1 VNEGIIHGLEY
12 HGRLF
17 SKDGQPVAAG
27 PYDVE
32 FAFHAD
38 QRTSRSNWQE
48 RQKDVRVGP
57 DGWFSTVLGQH
68 TPVTPRM
75 FKDRA
80 RWVSVRIVRS
90 GRVEDESSPRV
101 CVVGSSLQLIRD
113 VERLD
118 GRLGSAEEALR
129 DLSEQPSPLKLK
141 ARLDELATRLDRV
154 EVAELARLSR
164 LVDQMLDRL
173 DGVDADD
180 GRLERLEDRLEDMD
194 GPDGDLVDLN
204 SRVDDVEKRAVR
216 VLEHLEVGPTKVEG
230 LERAVAKLRK
240 EVAALVRLQVMPVA
254 SGAGEGDHVS
264 REGDTMSGAL
274 TIQKGGLKV
283 ESGEISGTLVKVF
296 SVDASQ
302 AVRSARVVA
311 DHIEIRGELTADN
324 TQRTLQIRRV
334 EGRQGSAKKDGPL
347 WLNARGGYPVVVGN
361 KTEKKGLKVHGA
373 VKASGADL
381 AEHFDGRGPMEPG
394 DLVRMDGGRRV
405 VRSDT
410 PCDTRVVGIVSTQP
424 GVELGHGSVPV
435 ALRGTVPCKVVGPIA
450 VGDLLVPA
458 DLPGHARAAA
468 PSETVG
474 CLVGKAMEALQQ
486 DVGTILV
493 LVL

>member
-1 VNEGIIHGLEY
+1 MNEGIIHGLEY

-17 SKDGQPVAAG
+17 SNDGQPAAAG

-48 RQKDVRVGP
+48 RQRDVRVGP
-57 DGWFSTVLGQH
+57 DGWFSTLLGEH
-68 TPVTPRM
+68 TPITPRM

-80 RWVSVRIVRS
+80 RWVSVRILRR
-90 GRVEDESSPRV
+90 GQVEDEHSPRI

-118 GRLGSAEEALR
+118 GRLGAAEEALNE
-129 DLSEQPSPLKLK
+129 LAEQPSPLRLK
-141 ARLDELATRLDRV
+141 ARLDELTTRLDRV

-180 GRLERLEDRLEDMD
+180 GRLERLEDRIEDMD

-204 SRVDDVEKRAVR
+204 ARVDDVESRAVR

-230 LERAVAKLRK
+230 LEKAVAKLRK
-240 EVAALVRLQVMPVA
+240 EVGALARLQLTPVA

-264 REGDTMSGAL
+264 REGDVMSGGL
-274 TIQKGGLKV
+274 TIQKGGLTV

-347 WLNARGGYPVVVGN
+347 WLNARGGFPVVVGN
-361 KTEKKGLKVHGA
+361 KDQNKGLQVHGA
-373 VKASGADL
+373 VKASGSDL
-381 AEHFDGRGPMEPG
+381 AEHFDGRGPLEPG
-394 DLVRMDGGRRV
+394 DVVRMDGGRRV

-410 PCDTRVVGIVSTQP
+410 PFDTRVVGIVSTRP
-424 GVELGHGSVPV
+424 GVELGQGTVPI
-435 ALRGTVPCKVVGPIA
+435 ALRGTVPCKVIGPVA

-458 DLPGHARAAA
+458 ELAGHARSAA

-474 CLVGKAMEALQQ
+474 CLVGKAMEALPSEL
-486 DVGTILV
+486 GTILV